1 MSSDFGDDSGEA
13 MLRWAERVG
22 ERGGARALIEAAGR
36 LRGSAAEV
44 RERPHGT
51 SAGPGMREWARLD
64 LATVADDPAGLEPA
78 LVSRLREAGVE
89 SIAVDLDGSRALL
102 FRVSDADRVAA
113 AVGAKARGKLPCVV
127 VDCGAATTFTVLDQ
141 DGALVASTYAWI
153 KLRQEQPDKAV
164 AALVAAKK
172 LSDNATLIE
181 NCDRLVNGK
190 TKHFSNAGL
199 GDAWYSLYLEE
210 PKIKPQR
217 QVVRGY

>member
-36 LRGSAAEV
+36 LGGSAAEV

-102 FRVSDADRVAA
+102 FKVSDADRVAA
-113 AVGAKARGKLPCVV
+113 ALDEASSVAEEASLGGDERPLDLRAEKAREASRALEA
-127 VDCGAATTFTVLDQ
+127 GAGRA
-141 DGALVASTYAWI
+141 AE
-153 KLRQEQPDKAV
+153 RV
-164 AALVAAKK
+164 AAEPTRLMARPGRAA
-172 LSDNATLIE
+172 
-181 NCDRLVNGK
+181 R
-190 TKHFSNAGL
+190 
-199 GDAWYSLYLEE
+199 
-210 PKIKPQR
+210 
-217 QVVRGY
+217 